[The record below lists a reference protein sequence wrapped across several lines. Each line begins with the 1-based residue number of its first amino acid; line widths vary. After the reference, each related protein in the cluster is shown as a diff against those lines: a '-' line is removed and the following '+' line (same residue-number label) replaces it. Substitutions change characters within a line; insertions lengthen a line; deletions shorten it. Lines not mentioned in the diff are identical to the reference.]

1 MTSLLKTLFL
11 VLISESKRLKLK
23 KRSVNEEKLQRKESQ
38 KYSALNFFL
47 AKIRSKVA
55 SYLNLENILGL
66 YQIDI
71 ENPAYSEFSTNDEEF
86 SRIAEEE
93 EFEFVEPMVFDL
105 VIT

>member
-1 MTSLLKTLFL
+1 
-11 VLISESKRLKLK
+11 LK
-23 KRSVNEEKLQRKESQ
+23 KRSVNEEKLQKKESQ

-71 ENPAYSEFSTNDEEF
+71 ENPAYSESSTNDEEF
-86 SRIAEEE
+86 SRIAEEEEE

-105 VIT
+105 VSTSTIPTLFLTLAEPS